1 VGYPPIEL
9 RNQCSADRAHLHQA
23 CDGLGLFRE
32 TAVTSVMVIGSA
44 RDVQGHQRLKELHLA
59 PGWHPVPYVPDIDI
73 ENEEGEDEDEDS
85 SEEASEVEG
94 GDNKPNGELE
104 EEQEQ
109 EWDITGH
116 WEIKCP
122 CMAGC
127 LGRYAPYTLE
137 TFSNQHRVRADIWRF
152 RFRARGI

>member
-1 VGYPPIEL
+1 MGF
-9 RNQCSADRAHLHQA
+9 
-23 CDGLGLFRE
+23 GLFHE
-32 TAVTSVMVIGSA
+32 TAGVSVMVTGSA
-44 RDVQGHQRLKELHLA
+44 RDVQGQQRLKELNLA
-59 PGWHPVPYVPDIDI
+59 AGWHPVPYIPDIDI

-85 SEEASEVEG
+85 SEEASEVEDENESDS
-94 GDNKPNGELE
+94 GDNKPNGEPE

-127 LGRYAPYTLE
+127 FGRYAPYTLE
-137 TFSNQHRVRADIWRF
+137 TFTSQHRVSADIWRF
-152 RFRARGI
+152 RFLTRGI